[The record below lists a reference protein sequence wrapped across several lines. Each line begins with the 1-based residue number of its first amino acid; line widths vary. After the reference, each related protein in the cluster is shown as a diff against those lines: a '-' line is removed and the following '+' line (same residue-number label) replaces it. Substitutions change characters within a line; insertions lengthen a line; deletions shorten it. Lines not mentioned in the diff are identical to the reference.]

1 VNPHTRHW
9 TPSDADFTRRSRTP
23 SWIASERYG
32 VSPAPGGLALVQDF
46 LNTRASIQ
54 QGQDMLGDTPQA
66 RRWIASAVQAWS
78 SQRGEDQAPPQLTDH
93 DADQL
98 RDLRDMLDTLISG
111 IPMRPKHVGVAAV
124 NLDVDGMTR
133 WEPIGFG
140 WRWLSSAIWTEVL
153 LSQQASTWQR
163 FKQCRN
169 SACRCTFYD
178 RSWDNSATW
187 HNSAT
192 CAQRPG
198 GSATTAGPRPIG

>member
-1 VNPHTRHW
+1 VKPHTRRW
-9 TPSDADFTRRSRTP
+9 TPADADLTHRSRTP

-32 VSPAPGGLALVQDF
+32 VSAAPGGLALVQDP

-54 QGQDMLGDTPQA
+54 HRQDMLGDTPQA
-66 RRWIASAVQAWS
+66 QRWIASAMQTWS
-78 SQRGEDQAPPQLTDH
+78 AQSGEDQAPPQLTDH

-98 RDLRDMLDTLISG
+98 RELRDVLDRLISG
-111 IPMRPKHVGVAAV
+111 IPMSPKHVGVSAIT
-124 NLDVDGMTR
+124 LDVDGMIR

-163 FKQCRN
+163 LKQCRN

-178 RSWDNSATW
+178 RSWDNSAMW
-187 HNSAT
+187 HNSTT
-192 CAQRPG
+192 CRPLPVG
-198 GSATTAGPRPIG
+198 